1 MCPIGAEFKQLSG
14 SAGNCA
20 GSGKVSS
27 IMSAKLLSIMKIE
40 ATAVNPD

>member
-1 MCPIGAEFKQLSG
+1 MCPIGADFKQLRA

-20 GSGKVSS
+20 GSGNDSS

>member
-1 MCPIGAEFKQLSG
+1 MCPIGGDFKQLRA

-27 IMSAKLLSIMKIE
+27 IMSAKLLSIMRIE
-40 ATAVNPD
+40 ATAVNGD